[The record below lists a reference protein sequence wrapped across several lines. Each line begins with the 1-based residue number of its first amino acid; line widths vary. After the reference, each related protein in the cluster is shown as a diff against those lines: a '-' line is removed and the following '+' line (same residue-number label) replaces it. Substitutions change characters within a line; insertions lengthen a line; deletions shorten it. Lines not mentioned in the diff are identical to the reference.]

1 MYKDNPAVSVI
12 VPVYNAEKYL
22 RQCIDS
28 ILSQTFSNYEL
39 ILVDDG
45 SPDISG
51 AICDEYANIHEN
63 VNVIHKINGGVS
75 SARQCGLEKAK
86 GEYVIHVDP
95 DDWVDSDMLEK
106 LYDAAVNDK
115 ADMLICDYYEENNG
129 ITKYVSQQP
138 TSLNHDMVLYD
149 VVYKLHGS
157 CCNKLVR
164 RELFHKYSIS
174 FPEQFSLHE
183 DLYVTIALLKENI
196 SVSYL
201 AHAFYHYCIDLN
213 QNSLAKCGN
222 YNANVLNEDLIKHVM
237 FCNLMRGHDLYDDVR
252 NRMSVYVVNRAYN
265 CSSFSSKEFKDNMS
279 FFYKDIIRVKHI
291 AFTTKVRLVLSCI
304 GFYKIMR
311 KVGKYL

>member
-1 MYKDNPAVSVI
+1 MYPAISVV
-12 VPVYNAEKYL
+12 VPVYKAELYL
-22 RQCIDS
+22 RKCVDS

-45 SPDISG
+45 SPDSSG
-51 AICDEYANIHEN
+51 AICDEYANLCDK
-63 VNVIHKINGGVS
+63 VVVVHKINGGVS
-75 SARQCGLEKAK
+75 SARQCGLDRAK
-86 GEYVIHVDP
+86 GQYVIHVDP
-95 DDWVDSDMLEK
+95 DDWVDSDMLEE
-106 LYDAAVNDK
+106 LYKAAVSNN
-115 ADMLICDYYEENNG
+115 ADMLICDFYEDCNG
-129 ITKYVSQQP
+129 ISKYVSQQP
-138 TSLNHDMVLYD
+138 SSLDHNRVLYD

-157 CCNKLVR
+157 CWNKLVR

-201 AHAFYHYCIDLN
+201 PHAFYHYCIDLN

-222 YNANVLNEDLIKHVM
+222 YNANVLNEDLTKHVM

>member
-164 RELFHKYSIS
+164 RELFHKYGIS
-174 FPEQFSLHE
+174 FPKQFSLHE

-201 AHAFYHYCIDLN
+201 AQAFYHYCIDLN

-222 YNANVLNEDLIKHVM
+222 YNTNVLNEDLTKHVM

-279 FFYKDIIRVKHI
+279 VFYKDIIRVKHI